1 MRIGCLL
8 LLAILLIVSVPGCA
22 SPATS
27 NQTTITPDSPGSSST
42 QTTLPVG
49 WLSDGVI
56 STGEYSDSK
65 NFGDY
70 IISWRS
76 DDLYFYCGMTAKT
89 SGWVA
94 MAIQPGLR
102 MRNADMVFG
111 FFKDRIAEV
120 QDLFSMGD
128 FGPHKTDTEL
138 GGTDDILAYGGKEDG
153 TNTTIEFKRL
163 LVTKDN
169 YDIPVTRGINKILW
183 AFGDSDNPDLK
194 HASKGYGEINIK

>member
-1 MRIGCLL
+1 MRIRYFLI
-8 LLAILLIVSVPGCA
+8 LAILLFISVPSCA

-27 NQTTITPDSPGSSST
+27 NQTATTPDSPGSNST
-42 QTTLPVG
+42 QTTLSVG

-56 STGEYSDSK
+56 STGEYSDTR
-65 NFGDY
+65 NYGDY
-70 IISWRS
+70 TISWRS
-76 DDLYFYCGMTAKT
+76 DDLYLYCGMTART
-89 SGWVA
+89 SGWI
-94 MAIQPGLR
+94 AIAFQPGLR
-102 MRNADMVFG
+102 MKNADMVFG
-111 FFKDRIAEV
+111 LVKDGKAEV
-120 QDLFSMGD
+120 QDLFSTGD

-138 GGTDDILAYGGKEDG
+138 GGTNDILSYGGKEDG
-153 TNTTIEFKRL
+153 TKTTIEFKRL